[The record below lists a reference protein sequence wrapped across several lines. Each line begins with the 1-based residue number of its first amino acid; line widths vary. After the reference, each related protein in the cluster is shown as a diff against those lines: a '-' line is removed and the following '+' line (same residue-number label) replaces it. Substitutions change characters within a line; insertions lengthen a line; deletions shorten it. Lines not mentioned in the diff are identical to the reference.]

1 MFKKT
6 YQGKTKG
13 ILQDITSWF
22 VSNEMILSDGM
33 PELENLTSLL
43 KLIFPI
49 SCKLLTGKHKVT
61 QITIHFAFRNE
72 TATVNTLASVWINVF

>member
-6 YQGKTKG
+6 CQEKTKG

-33 PELENLTSLL
+33 PELENLTKVDFSNILQIIDWLNAENAKLFLL
-43 KLIFPI
+43 IGRL
-49 SCKLLTGKHKVT
+49 
-61 QITIHFAFRNE
+61 
-72 TATVNTLASVWINVF
+72 

>member
-33 PELENLTSLL
+33 PELENLTKVDFSNILQIIDWLNAENAKLFLL
-43 KLIFPI
+43 IGRF
-49 SCKLLTGKHKVT
+49 
-61 QITIHFAFRNE
+61 
-72 TATVNTLASVWINVF
+72 

>member
-33 PELENLTSLL
+33 PELENLTKVDFSNILQIIDWLNAENAKLFLL
-43 KLIFPI
+43 IGRL
-49 SCKLLTGKHKVT
+49 
-61 QITIHFAFRNE
+61 
-72 TATVNTLASVWINVF
+72 